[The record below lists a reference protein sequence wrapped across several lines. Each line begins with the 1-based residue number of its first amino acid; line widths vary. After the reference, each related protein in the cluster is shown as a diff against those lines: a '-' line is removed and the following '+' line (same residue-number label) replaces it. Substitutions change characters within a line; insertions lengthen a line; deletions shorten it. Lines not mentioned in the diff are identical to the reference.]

1 MLAENPVNEWKNSY
15 EKGQRRKC
23 NCLHIGINYFDS
35 PYMQRWVPLVAPEM
49 HTFAEHMHSP
59 RFLVGFVLLNLLFI
73 VVFCRTLFFVLSFF
87 LWPLIYCLSFFNLR
101 LLITPLVSSNVSYDH
116 P

>member
-49 HTFAEHMHSP
+49 HTFVEHMHSP
-59 RFLVGFVLLNLLFI
+59 RFFAGFVLLNLLFI
-73 VVFCRTLFFVLSFF
+73 M
-87 LWPLIYCLSFFNLR
+87 
-101 LLITPLVSSNVSYDH
+101 
-116 P
+116 